1 MADRGRPKNLT
12 TLLTLAKKG
21 LPLKSSDKD
30 NLALLIVRLEA
41 NNISTF
47 EELYA
52 FVPALAQ

>member
-12 TLLTLAKKG
+12 TLLTLAKEG

-30 NLALLIVRLEA
+30 NLAL
-41 NNISTF
+41 TF